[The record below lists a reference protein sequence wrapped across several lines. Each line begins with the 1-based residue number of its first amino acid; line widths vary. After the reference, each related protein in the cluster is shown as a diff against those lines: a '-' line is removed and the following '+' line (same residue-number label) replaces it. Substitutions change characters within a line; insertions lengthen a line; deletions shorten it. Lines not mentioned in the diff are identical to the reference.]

1 MDLTQY
7 TIYGL
12 PALAVVTSIVGVAKK
27 TGLPTKWAP
36 AVSLAVSVGTGVGIA
51 LENGQPILA
60 GVAIGVLLGAAACGM
75 YDLWKGDKMNADET
89 LAEAG

>member
-7 TIYGL
+7 ALYGL

-36 AVSLAVSVGTGVGIA
+36 AVSLAVGISTGVGISI
-51 LENGQPILA
+51 ENGQPILA
-60 GVAIGVLLGAAACGM
+60 GVAIGVLLGAAACGV
-75 YDLWKGDKMNADET
+75 YDLGQGDKQSIDET
-89 LAEAG
+89 LEEDG